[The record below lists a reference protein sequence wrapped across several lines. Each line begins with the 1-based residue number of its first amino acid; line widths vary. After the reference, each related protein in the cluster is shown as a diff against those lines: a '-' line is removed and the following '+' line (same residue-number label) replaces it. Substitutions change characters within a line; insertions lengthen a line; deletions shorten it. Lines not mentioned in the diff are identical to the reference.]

1 MSITTDVVT
10 KCRLVGEFTDEGQVP
25 PGVAPT
31 AGENVRTS
39 AVYTFIDHSR
49 AELPTQPFTVLL
61 ASGDVATVRGHALK
75 VLEPAH
81 AGGSSH
87 YAILERRGAEEVIV
101 GLFGTAHVRGVFSG
115 EAKMDRNGA

>member
-1 MSITTDVVT
+1 MSMTTDIVT

-25 PGVAPT
+25 PGLAPS
-31 AGENVRTS
+31 AGETVRTS
-39 AVYTFIDHSR
+39 AMHTFVEYGGPHSE
-49 AELPTQPFTVLL
+49 AQPFTVLL
-61 ASGDVATVRGHALK
+61 AGGEIATVRGHALK

-87 YAILERRGAEEVIV
+87 YAIVERRGGEEVIV

-115 EAKMDRNGA
+115 VARADRNGS